1 MAKMLED
8 AGIVSYFAF
17 ATCVDVVVDRVAE
30 RLFDSI
36 RSIRL
41 VFAQPLDVVHQAVEN
56 APLGIV
62 LRGRFDALR
71 DCNQRSARYALRLE
85 CALAVK

>member
-1 MAKMLED
+1 MAKILED
-8 AGIVSYFAF
+8 AGAARRFAF
-17 ATCVDVVVDRVAE
+17 VACVDVVVDRVAE

-36 RSIRL
+36 LSIRL

-62 LRGRFDALR
+62 FRG
-71 DCNQRSARYALRLE
+71 E
-85 CALAVK
+85 

>member
-8 AGIVSYFAF
+8 AGAVRRFAF
-17 ATCVDVVVDRVAE
+17 AACVDVVVDRVAE
-30 RLFDSI
+30 CLLDSI

-41 VFAQPLDVVHQAVEN
+41 VFAKAVGVVHQAVEN

-62 LRGRFDALR
+62 LRG
-71 DCNQRSARYALRLE
+71 E
-85 CALAVK
+85 

>member
-8 AGIVSYFAF
+8 AGAVRRFAF
-17 ATCVDVVVDRVAE
+17 AACVDVVVDRVAE
-30 RLFDSI
+30 RLLDSI
-36 RSIRL
+36 LSIRL

-62 LRGRFDALR
+62 FELPPISWTREMGGFL
-71 DCNQRSARYALRLE
+71 CLST
-85 CALAVK
+85 